1 MRLIDDDMACKLC
14 MQSSHILAEAG
25 INLRN
30 FVKSV
35 TLVQQIEQH
44 ESNLLVIE
52 KGRTNKI
59 LRIKT

>member
-1 MRLIDDDMACKLC
+1 MRLINDDMAYELC
-14 MQSSHILAEAG
+14 MQSNHILAKAG

-35 TLVQQIEQH
+35 MLVQQIEQH
-44 ESNLLVIE
+44 ESNLSVIE

-59 LRIKT
+59 LKE